1 MLFRAALLLQL
12 ALVCSTSVASAAP
25 VYRAQISERW
35 RIDGDSEDLIVG
47 TIVDAVTDLSGV
59 TYLLDYRL
67 QHVLV
72 VGSNGESLRLIGGEG
87 DGPGET
93 RHAGRLFLEEDQRIG
108 LLDVLSSKIS
118 WLDTGGRPLSST
130 NVRFRSDG
138 SGVFGTYDAR
148 ICGGGY
154 VAAFMQQNT
163 TGEEGRFQVT
173 LAYVRDIDTEP
184 LVMLQAPDKASG
196 RRGPIDDEA
205 DLYNFVWNCWDVSR
219 QGNVFVAPSRD
230 TDEIAVY
237 SINEGYLHTFDTG
250 VERRLRTEEE
260 VEIVSQ
266 RFVESGQ
273 QQGAVKIADAD
284 PYFAHIW
291 CDEGGRVWVYAPSS
305 KRNGA
310 SEVFCQYDVFLPS
323 GELVYSVELVGPW
336 DRRFDECYMLNSG
349 SMVIVENA
357 RSGRFVSGEDLG
369 DGSSGLSIVRCEY
382 DLPER

>member
-12 ALVCSTSVASAAP
+12 AFVCSTGVALAAP
-25 VYRAQISERW
+25 VYRAQILERW
-35 RIDGDSEDLIVG
+35 RIAGESEDLIVG
-47 TIVDAVTDLSGV
+47 TIVDAVADSSGV

-72 VGSNGESLRLIGGEG
+72 VGSNGESLRRIGGEG

-93 RHAGRLFLEEDQRIG
+93 RHAGRLFLVEDQRIG

-118 WLDTGGRPLSST
+118 WLDTMGRPLSST

-148 ICGGGY
+148 ICGDGY

-173 LAYVRDIDTEP
+173 LAYVRNVDTEP
-184 LVMLQAPDKASG
+184 LVMLQVPDKASG
-196 RRGPIDDEA
+196 RRGPVDDES
-205 DLYNFVWNCWDVSR
+205 DHYNFVWNCWDVSQ

-230 TDEIAVY
+230 KDEIAVF
-237 SINEGYLHTFDTG
+237 SVAEGHLHTFDTG
-250 VERRLRTEEE
+250 VERRPRTEEE
-260 VEIVSQ
+260 VEIASQ
-266 RFVESGQ
+266 RFVELGRQ
-273 QQGAVKIADAD
+273 RGAVKIADAD
-284 PYFAHIW
+284 PYFEHIW
-291 CDEGGRVWVYAPSS
+291 CDEDGRAWVYAPSS

-310 SEVFCQYDVFLPS
+310 DEVFRRYDVYLPS

-336 DRRFDECYMLNSG
+336 ERRFDECYMLSSG

-357 RSGRFVSGEDLG
+357 RSSRPGSGEDLG
-369 DGSSGLSIVRCEY
+369 DGSSGLSIVRCEFE
-382 DLPER
+382 LPER